1 MKILKCQ
8 TYYRFRANFYVHQT
22 VNKTFCIQ
30 KIVNSRTIWPSYIIS
45 IVCTIENFR
54 KYGASVKLPRLQSR
68 LPLQIVYIVT
78 VVFVIK
84 H

>member
-1 MKILKCQ
+1 MRIYTHDLAEL
-8 TYYRFRANFYVHQT
+8 YYLYRLT
-22 VNKTFCIQ
+22 C
-30 KIVNSRTIWPSYIIS
+30 
-45 IVCTIENFR
+45 CTIENFR